1 MSSKVPIG
9 ESLIIII
16 RCKVIDDESRLMELT
31 PELLQEI
38 ESGND
43 LVIRGDEDDSVVVC
57 TENATYDLKMC
68 TTRYYNKLFSQFNY

>member
-1 MSSKVPIG
+1 MVTAKF
-9 ESLIIII
+9 
-16 RCKVIDDESRLMELT
+16 RLMELT

-68 TTRYYNKLFSQFNY
+68 TTRFNLQLDPLTRLFSYVCLH